1 MTCRVAVQRTWS
13 NRYSTSSRNTPS
25 RTTWLHTDGSPPKR
39 HRLHSGVTPHI
50 WGLGVSEKRRN
61 PRLARENPDHV
72 STNTAH
78 MAFSRG
84 LATVDSRFDSSRH
97 CPKNPPQRSTVCRI
111 YLIPFRG
118 LRATSQL
125 ARICI
130 GLWPFVWRRRAHV
143 RLAMSFCARARI
155 LMHGCRPLS
164 PAPHMRTAASLAS
177 LDYKTRLLVCH
188 WTKLTRQLFF
198 IQESYPPS
206 SLLQILGVFDPAYTY
221 LQYDQQP

>member
-84 LATVDSRFDSSRH
+84 LVTVDSRLDSSRH
-97 CPKNPPQRSTVCRI
+97 CPKNPPQRSTVCRT
-111 YLIPFRG
+111 YLSPFRG
-118 LRATSQL
+118 LQVAGEVPTCENLYRTL
-125 ARICI
+125 A
-130 GLWPFVWRRRAHV
+130 V
-143 RLAMSFCARARI
+143 RMAPKSPCPSGDVLLRARGYSCTDVD
-155 LMHGCRPLS
+155 L
-164 PAPHMRTAASLAS
+164 
-177 LDYKTRLLVCH
+177 
-188 WTKLTRQLFF
+188 
-198 IQESYPPS
+198 
-206 SLLQILGVFDPAYTY
+206 
-221 LQYDQQP
+221 